1 MYHAAL
7 LGQLNFMNS
16 LRYQHLQQRAKN
28 LERRLELLETS
39 YDLETRV
46 EEKLR
51 LEDTQENFMDVQ
63 TQMAVLRGEA

>member
-1 MYHAAL
+1 
-7 LGQLNFMNS
+7 MNS

>member
-1 MYHAAL
+1 
-7 LGQLNFMNS
+7 MNS
-16 LRYQHLQQRAKN
+16 LRYQRLQQRAKN